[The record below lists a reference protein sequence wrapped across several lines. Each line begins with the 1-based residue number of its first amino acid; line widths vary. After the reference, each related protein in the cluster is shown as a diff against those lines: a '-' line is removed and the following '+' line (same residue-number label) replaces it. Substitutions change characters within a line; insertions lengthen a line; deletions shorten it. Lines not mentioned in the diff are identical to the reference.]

1 MPPEARGRSFDE
13 LARGLASGEVSRL
26 RALKLMGA
34 SLLGGVSLGLLGGV
48 AQAQPDCERD
58 CRIRYGNCLTNHA
71 GTNFNCEEEF
81 DRCLRLC
88 PRPKCKAE
96 CEHSYELCLNRP
108 LPENVCN
115 RARERCL
122 ERCP

>member
-34 SLLGGVSLGLLGGV
+34 SLLGVVSLGLLGGV

-58 CRIRYGNCLTNHA
+58 CRVPDLSARLSASIVMSFASTAPSLRTCVTALA
-71 GTNFNCEEEF
+71 RDVSSVVLEQARGTV
-81 DRCLRLC
+81 
-88 PRPKCKAE
+88 
-96 CEHSYELCLNRP
+96 SGTT
-108 LPENVCN
+108 
-115 RARERCL
+115 
-122 ERCP
+122 